1 MASTEMTPTTDSG
14 KTLPESGYAP
24 TPTSPPNYFRV
35 DFILRLVL
43 LAASVSA
50 LVVLVTGKQTKI
62 FATGLQ
68 PPFPTSISRDAKFN
82 YSPALMKLLIE
93 FELRI
98 LRTTRNLVALA
109 VTVLYSIITAITS
122 CSLISSPA
130 PSTKTLFHLILFDAL
145 MAAIMASATGA
156 TGAIAY
162 LGLKGN
168 SHTSWTKIC
177 NIYGKFCRQI
187 GSSAAVSLV
196 ASIVLLVLVV
206 VTSYSLFRRS
216 R

>member
-1 MASTEMTPTTDSG
+1 MASTEMTSTTDSG
-14 KTLPESGYAP
+14 KTLPESGYAAAP
-24 TPTSPPNYFRV
+24 TPPPNYFRV
-35 DFILRLVL
+35 DFVLRLVL

-50 LVVLVTGKQTKI
+50 LVVLVTSKQTKS

-82 YSPALMKLLIE
+82 YSPALIYL
-93 FELRI
+93 
-98 LRTTRNLVALA
+98 LVALA
-109 VTVLYSIITAITS
+109 VTVLYSIATIITS

-130 PSTKTLFHLILFDAL
+130 PSTRALFLLILFDAL
-145 MAAIMASATGA
+145 MAAIMASATG
-156 TGAIAY
+156 TSGAIAY

-168 SHTSWTKIC
+168 SHTNWAKIC
-177 NIYGKFCRQI
+177 NTYGKFCRHI
-187 GSSAAVSLV
+187 GSSAGVSLV

-206 VTSYSLFRRS
+206 VSSYSLLRRS

>member
-1 MASTEMTPTTDSG
+1 MDSTEMTPTTGSG

-24 TPTSPPNYFRV
+24 TPTSPPNYFPV

-50 LVVLVTGKQTKI
+50 LVVLVSSKQTKI
-62 FATGLQ
+62 FATGL
-68 PPFPTSISRDAKFN
+68 PPPYPTSVSQDAKFN
-82 YSPALMKLLIE
+82 YSSALIYL
-93 FELRI
+93 
-98 LRTTRNLVALA
+98 LVALA
-109 VTVLYSIITAITS
+109 VTVLYSIITVITS

-130 PSTKTLFHLILFDAL
+130 PSTKTLFYLILFDAL

-156 TGAIAY
+156 TGAVAY

-168 SHTSWTKIC
+168 SHTNWTKIC
-177 NIYGKFCRQI
+177 NNYGKFCRQI